1 MGALTGG
8 ITTTA
13 YYVEGALPKGFREP
27 FIEAMNQGRFR
38 DIEIEGDQT
47 ESHGWVD
54 IQDPFSENLRI
65 ETVHWNAYFLFGL
78 RHDTLRIPAS
88 LFKMHLNK
96 RLEDYKSEFGK
107 DRISKADREN
117 VAGLLEREMRRKV
130 LPGVKVHDVAWNL
143 DRKELWLFTTNKYAC
158 QLFEELFDKTFGLN
172 LIPRNPYSR
181 LERLGLDE
189 GQLADASSL
198 DASLFAVPP
207 DA

>member
-1 MGALTGG
+1 VGALTGG

-13 YYVEGALPKGFREP
+13 YYVEGDLPKGFREP
-27 FIEAMNQGRFR
+27 FVEAMNQSRFKE
-38 DIEIEGDQT
+38 IEVEGDQT

-54 IQDPFSENLRI
+54 IQNPFSESLRI
-65 ETVHWNAYFLFGL
+65 DTVHWNAYFLFGM

-96 RLEDYKSEFGK
+96 RLDDYKAEFGK
-107 DRISKADREN
+107 DRITKADRDN
-117 VAGLLEREMRRKV
+117 VSGLLEREMRRKV

-143 DRKELWLFTTNKYAC
+143 DRKELWLFTTNKYAR

-172 LIPRNPYSR
+172 LIVRNPYSR

-189 GQLADASSL
+189 AALTKAASL

-207 DA
+207 EA